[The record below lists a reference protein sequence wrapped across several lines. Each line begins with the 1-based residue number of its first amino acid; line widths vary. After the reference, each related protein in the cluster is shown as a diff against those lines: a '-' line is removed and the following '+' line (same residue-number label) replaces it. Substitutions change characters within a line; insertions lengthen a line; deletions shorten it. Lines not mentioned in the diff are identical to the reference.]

1 MSDIPGSPGEAAY
14 AALVTSAVY
23 RATRGEGQ
31 TPLHSWTVPYGW
43 LDFADLYR
51 TVSVMN
57 PSPGATFVDLGCGLG
72 AGSLWICMLDKDSKL
87 VGIDRSPAA
96 VAGARTLAAA
106 AGITDRS
113 RFEVATAESTGLE
126 QSSVDDAL
134 SIDALSYMDA
144 PAVIRELDRILRPGG
159 RFTCIA
165 TEWIGTGDPP
175 LATYVRDY
183 RTLFEAAHFTIVT
196 HSHDTRERG
205 VRDARALLAR
215 ADELRAEIGEAAAEP
230 ILAYARERLANFDGE
245 PRYRD
250 VFFSAEKSR

>member
-1 MSDIPGSPGEAAY
+1 
-14 AALVTSAVY
+14 VY
-23 RATRGEGQ
+23 RAALGEGQ
-31 TPLHSWTVPYGW
+31 TRLHSWTVPYGW

-51 TVSVMN
+51 VVSVMN
-57 PSPGATFVDLGCGLG
+57 PRPNATFVDLGCGLG
-72 AGSLWICMLDKDSKL
+72 AGSLWICMLHKDSKL

-96 VAGARTLAAA
+96 VAGARTLAAE
-106 AGITDRS
+106 AGIADRS
-113 RFEVATAESTGLE
+113 RFEIAAAEATGLE
-126 QSSVDDAL
+126 DDSVDDAL

-144 PAVIRELDRILRPGG
+144 PAVIRELGRILRPGG

-183 RTLFEAAHFTIVT
+183 RALFEAAHFTIVT

-205 VRDARALLAR
+205 ARDARALLAR
-215 ADELRAEIGEAAAEP
+215 ADALQAEIGKAAAEP
-230 ILAYARERLANFDGE
+230 ILAYARERLANFEGE

-250 VFFSAEKSR
+250 VFFSADKPP